1 MFERDNSFQ
10 PDSTFTNLR
19 SRDFKPAKQR
29 KFQTLLLNGFDGNT
43 QSNVID
49 LIIKEVYPERQAIPR
64 ITICANLGD
73 NELPI
78 EDMLRIFNAK
88 NVIVVIKTP
97 NIEDRD
103 DAMLILNLCKNI
115 TNYLLRDPHS
125 LDIPLIVFDFAS
137 IPDGCKYMCDTMIS
151 HHSASLFPITE
162 TQAEISRRKH
172 GASGGLIDLSSVM

>member
-29 KFQTLLLNGFDGNT
+29 KFQTLLLNGFGGST
-43 QSNVID
+43 ESSVID

-64 ITICANLGD
+64 VTVCVNLGD

-78 EDMLRIFNAK
+78 EDMLRIFN
-88 NVIVVIKTP
+88 NREVVLVIKTP
-97 NIEDRD
+97 EASAHDFG
-103 DAMLILNLCKNI
+103 MQVLSLCKNI

-125 LDIPLIVFDFAS
+125 LDIPLIVFDFAT
-137 IPDGCKYMCDTMIS
+137 IPESCKFMCDTMIS

-162 TQAEISRRKH
+162 TQAEISRRKN
-172 GASGGLIDLSSVM
+172 GASGGLIDLSSAM